1 MIPVKSKEG
10 FLSTGIMG
18 ARASFCVDA
27 IALRCLHVKTKE
39 NEKHHLVEGV
49 CVVRIPLAGEENAF

>member
-1 MIPVKSKEG
+1 M
-10 FLSTGIMG
+10 GIMG

-49 CVVRIPLAGEENAF
+49 CVVRIPLAEEENAF